1 MLLLASRPSRTY
13 FGESPLGWYLYR
25 WDMATTPAFVEF
37 WELNSFGFLA
47 LHLLAVVAVVWLL
60 RRWAVRQPTRLR
72 AAPDAEPGAA
82 ADTGGRTGSS

>member
-47 LHLLAVVAVVWLL
+47 LHLLAW
-60 RRWAVRQPTRLR
+60 
-72 AAPDAEPGAA
+72 
-82 ADTGGRTGSS
+82 